1 MKKMFIYGMALGL
14 LIAGVA
20 ANAETKLVTYPAPQS
35 EKVYQ
40 STYSVYVNGK
50 QLDIYKALSPKF
62 MGGEYYFCY
71 FDFEGEVN
79 VEVKSTIK
87 FTKRVSYTCT
97 PGEKA
102 EADKIYV
109 GELLPDVFKNVKKE
123 KYAMSFTA
131 DKPFKAIVIRTE
143 REMPLVIFGNPIEK
157 DAPKAGSKDIVYFG
171 PGVHY
176 VDGEISLKQN
186 QTLYIAGG
194 AVVKGNVFASG
205 DNITIRGRG
214 IISTDNRPRESRV
227 RDSSDCV
234 SFENGKN
241 LKVEG
246 VIIKDPIGW
255 TLVFRNCEN
264 VTIDNLKICA
274 SRMINDDAIDICN
287 TSNVKITD
295 TFARAQDDIIA
306 IKGHYKS
313 GIRFGL
319 KRYKDLEHRNNNLP
333 CNNITIDNCIFW
345 TDSAN
350 TFRIGYE
357 CYAPEFRG
365 LKCTNLYVPF
375 YSDRPS
381 KFEDYWVK
389 AVFLLQPAEGMTI
402 SDMHFENI
410 VVRSNGSDN
419 HLIFAEPRIV
429 SSGAVRDKGI
439 AGEYGRIENCSFKNI
454 KVVGQKGTFDGAI
467 FVRGRDADHK
477 VKNVTVENVEYFGK
491 PITDKSPNVH
501 IGEFTESVLIK

>member
-1 MKKMFIYGMALGL
+1 MKNLFMYGMILGL
-14 LIAGVA
+14 LAAGIV
-20 ANAETKLVTYPAPQS
+20 ANAETRLVTYPAPQS
-35 EKVYQ
+35 EKVCK
-40 STYSVYVNGK
+40 STYDVYVNGK

-62 MGGEYYFCY
+62 TGGEYYFCY

-79 VEVKSTIK
+79 VEVKSTVK
-87 FTKRVSYTCT
+87 FTKNIGYTAT
-97 PGEKA
+97 PEQQA
-102 EADKIYV
+102 AADKIYI
-109 GELLPDVFKNVKKE
+109 GELFPDVFKNVKKE

-157 DAPKAGSKDIVYFG
+157 NVPKADDKDVVYFG
-171 PGVHY
+171 SGVHY
-176 VDGEISLKQN
+176 LDKEISLKQN

-194 AVVKGNVFASG
+194 AVVKGGVSASG

-214 IISTDNRPRESRV
+214 IISFDNRARF
-227 RDSSDCV
+227 SSSCV
-234 SFENGKN
+234 KFDNCKN

-246 VIIKDPIGW
+246 VIIKDTMNW
-255 TLVFRNCEN
+255 TFVLRNCED
-264 VTIDNLKICA
+264 VAIDNLKICA
-274 SRMINDDAIDICN
+274 GRMINDDAIDICN

-306 IKGHYKS
+306 VKGIYKS
-313 GIRFGL
+313 GKKLGL
-319 KRYKDLEHRNNNLP
+319 KRHEDLEHRNNNLP
-333 CNNITIDNCIFW
+333 SNNITLDNCIFW

-381 KFEDYWVK
+381 KFEDYWVR
-389 AVFLLQPAEGMTI
+389 AVFLLQPAEGITI

-410 VVRSNGSDN
+410 VVRSNGSDC

-429 SSGAVRDKGI
+429 SSGAVRIKGI

-454 KVVGQKGTFDGAI
+454 KVVGQKGTFEGAI
-467 FVRGRDADHK
+467 FARGRDADHK
-477 VKNVTVENVEYFGK
+477 VKNVTVESVEYFGK
-491 PITDKSPNVH
+491 PITDRSPNVR